1 MTIAPGLMAE
11 LLVNERA
18 KETTGEF
25 DQAFRNVKGDY
36 PRMTKEVI
44 SNTAKPI
51 LREYR

>member
-25 DQAFRNVKGDY
+25 DQAFRNVERRLSSYDQGGN
-36 PRMTKEVI
+36 I
-44 SNTAKPI
+44 
-51 LREYR
+51 EYSETNLT